1 MTNHV
6 NKALVVILFVL
17 LVILTRNL
25 FNKQEPEV
33 LIDYSIHNRKID
45 SLQNESLKYKQYADS
60 LLSIPFTTVK
70 ETIRIK
76 TKREIL
82 VLSELNSAELDS
94 VIRNNW

>member
-17 LVILTRNL
+17 VVILTRNL
-25 FNKQEPEV
+25 FNKQEPKV
-33 LIDYSIHNRKID
+33 LVDYSNYTRKID
-45 SLQNESLKYKQYADS
+45 SLQNESRKFKQYADS
-60 LLSIPFTTVK
+60 LLAIPFTTAK

-82 VLSELNSAELDS
+82 VLSELNSTELDS
-94 VIRNNW
+94 TIRSNW